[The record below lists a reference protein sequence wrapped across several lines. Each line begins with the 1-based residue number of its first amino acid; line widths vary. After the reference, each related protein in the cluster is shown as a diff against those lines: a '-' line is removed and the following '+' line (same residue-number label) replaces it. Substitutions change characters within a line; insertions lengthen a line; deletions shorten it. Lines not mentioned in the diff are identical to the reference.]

1 MLVIALALVLLAA
14 ACAVVLT
21 EASRSVIPPMA
32 PIDRATATN
41 GPVSGHVT
49 TPLSGTVTG
58 TIPMQRMPGQVG
70 SAKADAARAYAFV
83 AELPADK
90 KTGFDSSL

>member
-32 PIDRATATN
+32 PVVRQVAE
-41 GPVSGHVT
+41 VT
-49 TPLSGTVTG
+49 PITRV
-58 TIPMQRMPGQVG
+58 IPAQRMAGEIG
-70 SAKADAARAYAFV
+70 SAKADAAHRAYAFI
-83 AELPADK
+83 AELPAEKNTGVDK
-90 KTGFDSSL
+90 SL

>member
-32 PIDRATATN
+32 PVVRQVA
-41 GPVSGHVT
+41 PVSPG
-49 TPLSGTVTG
+49 
-58 TIPMQRMPGQVG
+58 IPTQRLAGEIG
-70 SAKADAARAYAFV
+70 SAKADAAHRAYAFI
-83 AELPADK
+83 AELPAEK
-90 KTGFDSSL
+90 SAGFDQTL

>member
-32 PIDRATATN
+32 PVVRQVAA
-41 GPVSGHVT
+41 PVAA
-49 TPLSGTVTG
+49 
-58 TIPMQRMPGQVG
+58 TIPTQRLAGEIG
-70 SAKADAARAYAFV
+70 SAKADAAHRAYAFI
-83 AELPADK
+83 AELPAEKNPGVDK
-90 KTGFDSSL
+90 TL

>member
-32 PIDRATATN
+32 PVVRETE
-41 GPVSGHVT
+41 PVASPVAM
-49 TPLSGTVTG
+49 PLTGKVTG
-58 TIPMQRMPGQVG
+58 TIPMQRMPGQIG
-70 SAKADAARAYAFV
+70 SAKADAGRTYAFI
-83 AELPADK
+83 AELPAEQSPAVDK
-90 KTGFDSSL
+90 SL

>member
-32 PIDRATATN
+32 PIAREASPMT
-41 GPVSGHVT
+41 GPVT
-49 TPLSGTVTG
+49 TPLTGRVTG
-58 TIPMQRMPGQVG
+58 AIPMQRMPGQVG
-70 SAKADAARAYAFV
+70 SAKADAARAYVFI
-83 AELPADK
+83 AELPAEQGPAVDR
-90 KTGFDSSL
+90 SL